1 MCGVRLPVQVSRS
14 SPRWRLLRLPRRSGT
29 PTDALFDCVSPPRA
43 SQLRLTHCLSVSSA
57 ALFLPPTRSVSRD
70 GARCLPTL
78 PVCFCHR
85 STHYVSAGRA
95 TCTSMCLPLVSSKLG
110 APADCVSRAL
120 CMCNPFRGRLIA
132 VPPRHASPL
141 QRPRTPRTPRS
152 QPCLPCV
159 RALQLRVRINQD
171 ARVRFNQ
178 DARSQAACSS
188 SRSLIQ
194 AARSYKPLAQTTQ
207 RPKEPPAPLQGDVV
221 RIRLMRVQ
229 GDAFTQYAH
238 CAHVLNSLRARL
250 TQCRVSG
257 ICCVVSRVY
266 I

>member
-1 MCGVRLPVQVSRS
+1 MHINVA
-14 SPRWRLLRLPRRSGT
+14 
-29 PTDALFDCVSPPRA
+29 PTSFVE
-43 SQLRLTHCLSVSSA
+43 
-57 ALFLPPTRSVSRD
+57 
-70 GARCLPTL
+70 ARC
-78 PVCFCHR
+78 
-85 STHYVSAGRA
+85 A
-95 TCTSMCLPLVSSKLG
+95 
-110 APADCVSRAL
+110 SRPPGPHAL
-120 CMCNPFRGRLIA
+120 CMCIPFHGRL
-132 VPPRHASPL
+132 VPAPLRHASPL